1 MSDQEPRHSPDGGSI
16 IPKGRGGRLVA
27 TAIVLILLIIFVFRN
42 AQPVRLDFI
51 VVSGHPRLIWLI
63 VGCVLVGAAI
73 GYTLGRPARPR
84 RHPSGNDPDLGPG
97 TGR

>member
-1 MSDQEPRHSPDGGSI
+1 MPDQPQQSKPDGGPSS
-16 IPKGRGGRLVA
+16 PRGRGGRLVA
-27 TAIVLILLIIFVFRN
+27 TAIVLVLLIVFVFRN

-73 GYTLGRPARPR
+73 GFTLARPARPR
-84 RHPSGNDPDLGPG
+84 RQAPRGDSDLGPG